1 MRDARPFSSLLS
13 LLVLLSACS
22 EGTPAGVRE
31 RGELANS
38 VEVGEA
44 FDLAVG
50 QRVRVGD
57 GGLVVG
63 FRGVREDS
71 RCPVD
76 VTCVWAG
83 DAAVALSLAIGQ
95 GGARTATLHTHLEPR
110 AVRAAGLMVRVVDLA
125 PEVVSTRR
133 IDPADYV
140 VTLVAEPSR

>member
-1 MRDARPFSSLLS
+1 MREARSILPL
-13 LLVLLSACS
+13 LLVAFACS
-22 EGTPAGVRE
+22 GGTPSG
-31 RGELANS
+31 
-38 VEVGEA
+38 VEVGGE
-44 FDLAVG
+44 FVGSLDVGETFRLGVG

-57 GGLVVG
+57 DGLVIG

-83 DAAVALSLAIGQ
+83 DAAVALTLAIGRA
-95 GGARTATLHTHLEPR
+95 GSRTATLHTHLEPR
-110 AVRAAGLMVRVVDLA
+110 AVRAAGLIVRVVDLA

-140 VTLVAEPSR
+140 VTLVAEPPR